1 MSDAHERPPINW
13 ESVADEI
20 ASYGHTV
27 AERISYTIKKN
38 GPPRENG
45 EYRVDNFLDDVKTFW
60 TLLAG
65 DVERGVDCLNRNVV
79 RRTDVD

>member
-1 MSDAHERPPINW
+1 MSDAHERPPIHW
-13 ESVADEI
+13 ESIADEI

-27 AERISYTIKKN
+27 ADRLRDALKTN
-38 GPPRENG
+38 GPLVQKG
-45 EYRVDNFLDDVKTFW
+45 EYRVDNLLDDVKTFW
-60 TLLAG
+60 TQLAS